1 MSEDEIKL
9 RRLSMKSRGTLDKK
23 EQRIQSQMKELM
35 NEWKDIQKVK
45 ESEEIKDG
53 TMDEDEWDT
62 SRPTQKQNLS

>member
-1 MSEDEIKL
+1 
-9 RRLSMKSRGTLDKK
+9 
-23 EQRIQSQMKELM
+23 M